1 MANESG
7 EKGKMGCAIA
17 VVAVLLPLLLAV
29 IMLAINN
36 KPPQVTI
43 PTHSVPKD
51 NGLDYFLRA
60 ADAIS
65 YQWPGATD
73 SAKWTISEYENLVTD
88 NAQAYAILHQGLT
101 KECVCP
107 PMRGENAFSNPYG
120 ADAMSEL
127 RNLAKALRGAAV
139 YYEKKRDYGRAVEY
153 QLDAVEMGLTYPHK
167 ASLIQDLVGIACAA
181 IGYSKIEDNLAHLNS
196 QELAR
201 AAARVERI
209 RKKMTPFSE
218 VIQEEGYVSASL
230 WVEQFSSR
238 KFRQSVFAPWLWPT
252 LSPVALFSGGTA
264 CQDFVDGAR
273 MAFANKTAFIN
284 RLMDYSNAITAEAA
298 KPFTGKSSVSK
309 PLGPWMSDLFDV
321 SVNCRPAH
329 IRTEACVSLIQT
341 DIALRRFNADQG
353 NYPAKLDDL
362 VPRYLKTIPIDPFGI
377 GKPLR
382 YKPLDGG
389 KSFLVYSVGG
399 NMTDDGGKPSP
410 KKSDW
415 KNGDVLLSSM

>member
-1 MANESG
+1 
-7 EKGKMGCAIA
+7 MGCAIA
-17 VVAVLLPLLLAV
+17 VVAVLLPVLLAV

-51 NGLDYFLRA
+51 NGLDYFVRA

-73 SAKWTISEYENLVTD
+73 SAKWTISDYENLVTD

-120 ADAMSEL
+120 ADAMSKL

-167 ASLIQDLVGIACAA
+167 ATLIQDLVGIACAA

-201 AAARVERI
+201 AAERIERI

-230 WVEQFSSR
+230 WEEQFSSR

-252 LSPVALFSGGTA
+252 LSPYALFSSGGSA
-264 CQDFVDGAR
+264 GQDFVDGAR

-298 KPFTGKSSVSK
+298 KPFTGKSSVSN
-309 PLGPWMSDLFDV
+309 PFDPWVSNIVDLP
-321 SVNCRPAH
+321 VNCRRVHLRA
-329 IRTEACVSLIQT
+329 EAYVALIQT

-353 NYPAKLDDL
+353 KYPAKLDEL
-362 VPRYLKTIPIDPFGI
+362 ISKYLKAVPIGPLGI

-382 YKPLDGG
+382 YKPASGG

-410 KKSDW
+410 DKYDW
-415 KNGDVLLSSM
+415 QNGDLLLSNL